1 MWVNRYFT
9 KQPSPKRHEY
19 FNLILTGYY
28 SATNQMVEHTK
39 GFSNSRIR
47 VLGLHIIVSHM
58 ITFSSGKM
66 VFSLF
71 FSSLHVRR
79 TVYKYSLRVSFVKIK
94 SCRVQRLCIQKIS
107 VLPGKAG
114 FGNSRGKG
122 DLKSKELF

>member
-1 MWVNRYFT
+1 
-9 KQPSPKRHEY
+9 
-19 FNLILTGYY
+19 
-28 SATNQMVEHTK
+28 
-39 GFSNSRIR
+39 
-47 VLGLHIIVSHM
+47 M

-66 VFSLF
+66 VFSFF

-107 VLPGKAG
+107 VLPGRAG

-122 DLKSKELF
+122 DLKSKELSKKNYEPKLEFPGGCYSR